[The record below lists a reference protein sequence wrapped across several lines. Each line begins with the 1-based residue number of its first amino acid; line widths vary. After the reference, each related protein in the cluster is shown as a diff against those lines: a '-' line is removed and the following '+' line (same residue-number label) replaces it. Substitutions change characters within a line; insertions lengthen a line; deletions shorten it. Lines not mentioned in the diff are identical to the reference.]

1 MGMVEKKSE
10 MIGKIRQSWVI
21 VGLLMARLTVN
32 NCWYGFGKYWRII
45 TLIRNLEKI
54 RVCLLRFFAPF
65 AYIFVFYCLLIF
77 LFLIVET
84 KILINKSNIKCF
96 KKKKKKKKEVFT
108 SEMTETQPATHKG
121 TIMQQ
126 SVKWKCC
133 TK

>member
-65 AYIFVFYCLLIF
+65 AYIFVLYCLLIF
-77 LFLIVET
+77 LFFIVET

-96 KKKKKKKKEVFT
+96 KKKKSFHFWKDRNPT
-108 SEMTETQPATHKG
+108 RNTQRHNNAAKCKVKMLHK
-121 TIMQQ
+121 
-126 SVKWKCC
+126 VK
-133 TK
+133 